1 VLGSRNQL
9 TSSGN
14 ADLDRRQALTS
25 PGMATWVDLNS
36 DKHCTSCRHL
46 MKGRHCE
53 LYVNEMRARL
63 RKPKFLG
70 PHLPHGQRACTRW
83 EEAPQREPGAFK
95 RSPSS
100 GGQTMPS
107 FGERYPKSGY
117 LKAADLQDQPDL
129 VVQIDRVD
137 LDVEIGD
144 KVRDVVRFK
153 NDGRSLVLN
162 HATGTTIASLYG
174 DGIEDWCDEWVALFC
189 DETVMFGN
197 ENKPGVR
204 VRPYVPNAG
213 DGSKPVTV
221 KKPTAE
227 RPPFDDEIN
236 F

>member
-1 VLGSRNQL
+1 
-9 TSSGN
+9 
-14 ADLDRRQALTS
+14 
-25 PGMATWVDLNS
+25 MATWVVLNS
-36 DKHCTSCRHL
+36 DKHCTSCKHL
-46 MKGRHCE
+46 MKGRHCW
-53 LYVNEMRARL
+53 LSVQDMRARL
-63 RKPKFLG
+63 RKSKFLG
-70 PHLPHGQRACTRW
+70 PQLPHGQRACGKW
-83 EEAPQREPGAFK
+83 EKAPQGEPGVFK

-100 GGQTMPS
+100 GVPAMAS
-107 FGERYPKSGY
+107 FNERYPKSGY
-117 LKAADLQDQPDL
+117 LKAADLQDRPDL
-129 VVQIDRVD
+129 VVQIDYVD

-174 DGIEDWCDEWVALFC
+174 DEIDDWAGKWIALFC

-204 VRPYVPNAG
+204 VRPFAPSSG
-213 DGSKPVTV
+213 DGARPVT
-221 KKPTAE
+221 KPPAE